1 MFNDAHSFV
10 KLLKEKGIH
19 FFAGVPCSNLKGI
32 ISELTNDQ
40 SVVYISST
48 REDEAVGI
56 ASGSYLAGK
65 MPAVLM
71 QNSGLGNSLNALTSF
86 SLIYCIPCLIL
97 MGWRGHD
104 GLDAPEHL
112 IMGNINKKLLDVI
125 GVPSFILEKD
135 NIEKTITEAM
145 TLMTANKKP
154 VVILIKKGIIN

>member
-1 MFNDAHSFV
+1 MFNDAHSFIE
-10 KLLKEKGIH
+10 LLKKQGIN

-32 ISELTNDQ
+32 IKELTNDR

-56 ASGSYLAGK
+56 AGGAYLAGK

-86 SLIYCIPCLIL
+86 SLIYNIPCLIL

-104 GLDAPEHL
+104 GHDAPEHFV
-112 IMGNINKKLLDVI
+112 MGGINRKLLEVT
-125 GVPSFILEKD
+125 GVSYFVFEKD
-135 NIEKTITEAM
+135 NIEKTTTDAIN
-145 TLMTANKKP
+145 LMIAQEKP
-154 VVILIKKGIIN
+154 VVILIKKGVLQ